1 MAKFNASQFKSQ
13 MRNIQN
19 QYNREMRKVE
29 RKLNQEI
36 NNYNRAVRKYN
47 TELRHNQS
55 KIKSELAK
63 LQRNSTVRVKSNYE
77 ISVISVNQSYNQL
90 NQKYD
95 FNGEGQ
101 YTDLLQGIEEENAN
115 NLEVANVI
123 LNNEETDNEEY
134 SLEDTLISNKLLNI
148 SEDLNNRWMGAI
160 YALNPKNPDATRHF
174 CTSTREIFIQI
185 IDTKA
190 QEEDVIKIFPNC
202 EKTDNGSV
210 TRRSKIKYLLYQKG
224 VNDLDMEEFI
234 HSDIENILSL
244 LYELNGGT
252 HGKSGKYTINQLKSI
267 KKRAERGLNFL
278 CEYVA

>member
-1 MAKFNASQFKSQ
+1 MAKFNASQFKSK
-13 MRNIQN
+13 MRNVQN

-115 NLEVANVI
+115 NLEVANVV

-224 VNDLDMEEFI
+224 VNDVDMEEFI

>member
-1 MAKFNASQFKSQ
+1 MAKFNASQFKNK

-29 RKLNQEI
+29 RKLNQGI

-63 LQRNSTVRVKSNYE
+63 LQRNSTVRVRSNYE

-90 NQKYD
+90 KQKYD
-95 FNGEGQ
+95 FNEGGQ
-101 YTDLLQGIEEENAN
+101 YIDLLQGIEEENAN
-115 NLEVANVI
+115 NLEVANVVF
-123 LNNEETDNEEY
+123 NNDETDNEEY
-134 SLEDTLISNKLLNI
+134 SLEDTLISNNLLNI

-190 QEEDVIKIFPNC
+190 KEDDVIKIFPNC

-224 VNDLDMEEFI
+224 VNDVDMEEFI

-252 HGKSGKYTINQLKSI
+252 HGKSGKYTLNQLKSI

-278 CEYVA
+278 CKYVV

>member
-1 MAKFNASQFKSQ
+1 MAKFNASQFKSK

-115 NLEVANVI
+115 NLEVANVV

-224 VNDLDMEEFI
+224 VNDVDMEEFI

>member
-1 MAKFNASQFKSQ
+1 MAKFNASQFKSR

-29 RKLNQEI
+29 RKINQGI
-36 NNYNRAVRKYN
+36 NNYNREVRKYN

-63 LQRNSTVRVKSNYE
+63 LQRNSTVRVRSNYE
-77 ISVISVNQSYNQL
+77 ISVISLKQSYNQL

-95 FNGEGQ
+95 LNEEGL

-115 NLEVANVI
+115 NLEVANVV

-134 SLEDTLISNKLLNI
+134 SLEETLISNKLLNI

-190 QEEDVIKIFPNC
+190 KEDDVIKVFPNC
-202 EKTDNGSV
+202 EKTENGSV

-224 VNDLDMEEFI
+224 VNDVDIEEFI

>member
-1 MAKFNASQFKSQ
+1 MAKFNASQFKSK

-36 NNYNRAVRKYN
+36 NNYNREVRKYN

-63 LQRNSTVRVKSNYE
+63 LQRNSTVRVRSNYE
-77 ISVISVNQSYNQL
+77 ISVISLNQSYNQL

-95 FNGEGQ
+95 LNEEGL

-115 NLEVANVI
+115 NLEVANVV

-190 QEEDVIKIFPNC
+190 KEDDVIKIFPNC

-224 VNDLDMEEFI
+224 VNDVDMEEFI

>member
-1 MAKFNASQFKSQ
+1 
-13 MRNIQN
+13 
-19 QYNREMRKVE
+19 
-29 RKLNQEI
+29 
-36 NNYNRAVRKYN
+36 
-47 TELRHNQS
+47 
-55 KIKSELAK
+55 
-63 LQRNSTVRVKSNYE
+63 
-77 ISVISVNQSYNQL
+77 
-90 NQKYD
+90 
-95 FNGEGQ
+95 
-101 YTDLLQGIEEENAN
+101 
-115 NLEVANVI
+115 
-123 LNNEETDNEEY
+123 
-134 SLEDTLISNKLLNI
+134 
-148 SEDLNNRWMGAI
+148 MGAI

-190 QEEDVIKIFPNC
+190 KEDDVIKVFPNC
-202 EKTDNGSV
+202 EKTENGSV

-224 VNDLDMEEFI
+224 VNDVDMEEFI

>member
-1 MAKFNASQFKSQ
+1 MAKFNASQFKNK

-19 QYNREMRKVE
+19 QYNKEMRKVE
-29 RKLNQEI
+29 RKLNQGI

-63 LQRNSTVRVKSNYE
+63 LQRNSTVRVRSNYE

-95 FNGEGQ
+95 FNEGGQ
-101 YTDLLQGIEEENAN
+101 YIDLLQGIEEENTN
-115 NLEVANVI
+115 NLEVANVV
-123 LNNEETDNEEY
+123 LNNDETDNEEY

-190 QEEDVIKIFPNC
+190 KEDDVIKIFPNC
-202 EKTDNGSV
+202 EKTDNGSI

-224 VNDLDMEEFI
+224 VNDVDMEEFI

-252 HGKSGKYTINQLKSI
+252 HGKSGKYTLNQLKSI
-267 KKRAERGLNFL
+267 KKRAERGLDFL
-278 CEYVA
+278 CKYVV

>member
-1 MAKFNASQFKSQ
+1 MAKFNASQFKSR

-29 RKLNQEI
+29 RKINQGI
-36 NNYNRAVRKYN
+36 NNYNREVRKYN

-63 LQRNSTVRVKSNYE
+63 LQRNSTVRVRSNYE
-77 ISVISVNQSYNQL
+77 ISVISLKQSYNQL

-95 FNGEGQ
+95 LNEEGL

-115 NLEVANVI
+115 NLEVANVV

-134 SLEDTLISNKLLNI
+134 SLEETLISNKLLNI

-190 QEEDVIKIFPNC
+190 KEDDVIKVFPNC
-202 EKTDNGSV
+202 EKTENGSV

-224 VNDLDMEEFI
+224 VNDVDIEEFI

-267 KKRAERGLNFL
+267 KKRVERGLNFL